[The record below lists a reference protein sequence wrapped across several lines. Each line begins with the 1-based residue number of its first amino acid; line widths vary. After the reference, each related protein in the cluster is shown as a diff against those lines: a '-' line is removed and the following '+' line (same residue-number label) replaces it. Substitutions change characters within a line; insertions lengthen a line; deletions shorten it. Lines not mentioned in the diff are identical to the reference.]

1 MKHINKHNE
10 NMKHIL
16 FPLVLALLVL
26 LTSCTEYE
34 RRRRDRSSDITIEG
48 GYNGGNV
55 YSKMDDDYAIGGT
68 TPSIFSDPSQQSV
81 PTSTNYGNY
90 GNYGSGGQ
98 STGGSGTGGGTS
110 SSNGQLNGF
119 NPVGGVIALNDK
131 GPGQNFDVQ
140 TQSFVPLGSGWLVL
154 AAAGAGYAFVKR
166 RKKD

>member
-34 RRRRDRSSDITIEG
+34 RRRRDRSSEITIEG

-55 YSKMDDDYAIGGT
+55 YPKMDDDYAIGGT
-68 TPSIFSDPSQQSV
+68 TPSIFSDPTIQSNS
-81 PTSTNYGNY
+81 TSTNH
-90 GNYGSGGQ
+90 GNYGSNGL
-98 STGGSGTGGGTS
+98 SSGGSAGGSMS
-110 SSNGQLNGF
+110 SSSSQWNGSNT
-119 NPVGGVIALNDK
+119 VGTFGGIALNDK

>member
-34 RRRRDRSSDITIEG
+34 RRRRDRSSEITIEG

-68 TPSIFSDPSQQSV
+68 SPGGFSDYPMQSNT
-81 PTSTNYGNY
+81 TSIDYGNF
-90 GNYGSGGQ
+90 GSNSQ
-98 STGGSGTGGGTS
+98 SLGAGGSVS
-110 SSNGQLNGF
+110 SSSSQSNGF
-119 NPVGGVIALNDK
+119 NSVGTVGGIALNDK
-131 GPGQNFDVQ
+131 PSLDKSGGEAEYA
-140 TQSFVPLGSGWLVL
+140 PLGSGWFIL
-154 AAAGAGYAFVKR
+154 ATAGAGYAFVKR
-166 RKKD
+166 RKKDD